1 MGLVKTLKKV
11 FKGRKKR
18 DRDQDQRVRN
28 QGHQRSIRGGIYE
41 PYRAH
46 FPPKT
51 QQTNYDNVDQY
62 YASWDHPAQ
71 QQQVAPQQQE
81 RVYLFLCPSKIGE
94 NINTRLF

>member
-1 MGLVKTLKKV
+1 MGLVKALKKV

-18 DRDQDQRVRN
+18 DRDDGYKTNRN

-46 FPPKT
+46 FPLKT

-62 YASWDHPAQ
+62 YASWDHPANQ
-71 QQQVAPQQQE
+71 QPPQQDS
-81 RVYLFLCPSKIGE
+81 VKI
-94 NINTRLF
+94 

>member
-18 DRDQDQRVRN
+18 DREENQRIRN

-46 FPPKT
+46 FPLKT

-62 YASWDHPAQ
+62 YASWDHPANHQ
-71 QQQVAPQQQE
+71 QQQQQPQQPPQQQQQE
-81 RVYLFLCPSKIGE
+81 RVHPF
-94 NINTRLF
+94 

>member
-46 FPPKT
+46 FPLKT
-51 QQTNYDNVDQY
+51 QQTNYDSVDQY

-71 QQQVAPQQQE
+71 QPRQQE
-81 RVYLFLCPSKIGE
+81 RVF
-94 NINTRLF
+94 